1 MVEECARKMCE
12 SCFSFGFCVA
22 ESGERGQAISVSEIA
37 VGDQILVALQEAAAR
52 HTGIAIQESIAER

>member
-1 MVEECARKMCE
+1 MVEECARKMCV

-22 ESGERGQAISVSEIA
+22 ESGERGRAISVSEIA
-37 VGDQILVALQEAAAR
+37 VGDQILVALQEAAR